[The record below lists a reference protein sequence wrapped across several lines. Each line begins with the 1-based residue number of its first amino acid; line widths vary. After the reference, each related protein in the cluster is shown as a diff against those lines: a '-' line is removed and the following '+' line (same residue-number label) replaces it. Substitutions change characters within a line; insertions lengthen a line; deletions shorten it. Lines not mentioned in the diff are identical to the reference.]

1 MKTAAVLL
9 AGGSGSRMGGKVK
22 KQYLELAGKPL
33 MVYALNTF
41 QHSFVEELIL
51 VAAQGDEDYVRRE
64 IVAKYGLDKVK
75 AVVPGGRERYHS
87 VHCGLQAVTDA
98 GVILIH
104 DLARPFVTEEMI
116 RRAVDEA
123 MVSRAAVVGI
133 SVKDTIR
140 ITDADGYG
148 VETPKRS
155 TLMAAQTP
163 QVFEAA
169 LVRECYDRLLAEE
182 EAVLSGGTEITDDG
196 QVVELFSDVRVK
208 MVGGA
213 ASNIKVTVPEDLT
226 AAEAILRK
234 LYANGELRAPEVCV

>member
-51 VAAQGDEDYVRRE
+51 VAAPGDEDYVRRE

-133 SVKDTIR
+133 PVKDTIR

-148 VETPKRS
+148 METPKRS
-155 TLMAAQTP
+155 TLTAAQTP

-226 AAEAILRK
+226 AAEAILKK